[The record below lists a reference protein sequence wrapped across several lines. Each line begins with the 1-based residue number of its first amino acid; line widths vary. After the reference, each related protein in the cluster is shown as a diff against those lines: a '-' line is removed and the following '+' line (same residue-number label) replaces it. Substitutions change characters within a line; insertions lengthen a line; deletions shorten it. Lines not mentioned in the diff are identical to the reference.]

1 MKKYLFF
8 ILILLCSTVYSETTK
23 DTKVIYKYRQ
33 YEKFDLDEMSL
44 EGETG
49 SPGDLSIIPR
59 FQKRFK
65 NRLPYKTNFV
75 PQIRRA
81 VSSVR

>member
-1 MKKYLFF
+1 MKIIWITVSLFMF
-8 ILILLCSTVYSETTK
+8 VLIAYGASES
-23 DTKVIYKYRQ
+23 KVIYKYRQ

-59 FQKRFK
+59 FQKKFK
-65 NRLPYKTNFV
+65 NKLPYRTNFNQ
-75 PQIRRA
+75 QIRKSIESIR
-81 VSSVR
+81 